1 MKRQLRGTL
10 FKAGVMAGVVGL
22 LMSASVDTAPAG
34 QGSTPGR
41 VTAASAHGGVDVYV
55 GYADTLRANPANF
68 PTPWDASPNTTFAG
82 CTPAP
87 RCTLDAGAVRVVN
100 NTTTS
105 VTVNSVVV
113 RLGTCHLH
121 LWPSTTLAPGYQLIA
136 TQTAQVATGGCNPA
150 GGVMDT
156 SDIGPGS
163 SDWSDHCSPS
173 GVIPAVDV
181 TLDGSMST
189 FADTGLILNTGGIDK
204 AACPHGTVSNES
216 IQWTRIGSAPCPG
229 AVLSL
234 TPSAQTHNVGEQA
247 SLQALLAN
255 SCGDPLSNA
264 TIEFNAQSGGPNGP
278 ALGHATTDQGGVAQL
293 SYSTVGTGTDVVQ
306 ASVNNPAGTILSNTV
321 TVVWKS
327 PVLTGRAFGL
337 LGKVTLAG
345 IPLVNLP
352 AIADTGEIT
361 TTSSSSTSPPCT
373 LNVGGLINAAQLC
386 GNVTTKAAGGQAFSS
401 LATASVADVTI
412 SLPGL
417 APIHIKAVE
426 SHALATCL
434 ATSGDTTIAMASA
447 DGTAI
452 IPAQTPFLPNT
463 TIDLG
468 VLKFILNEQV
478 SSTGPG
484 SRTLT
489 VNAIHLAVPGLAD
502 IFLASSTSDIHNC

>member
-10 FKAGVMAGVVGL
+10 FKAGVIAGVVAL
-22 LMSASVDTAPAG
+22 FMSASVDGARAG
-34 QGSTPGR
+34 QGAATGR
-41 VTAASAHGGVDVYV
+41 VALASAHGGVDVYV

-68 PTPWDASPNTTFAG
+68 PTPWDASPNTTFEG

-100 NTTTS
+100 NTTAS
-105 VTVNSVVV
+105 VTINSVVV
-113 RLGTCHLH
+113 RLDTCLLH
-121 LWPSTTLAPGYQLIA
+121 LWPSTTLAPGHQLIA

-163 SDWSDHCSPS
+163 HDWSDHCTPS
-173 GVIPAVDV
+173 GVIPAVEV
-181 TLDGSMST
+181 TLNGSTST

-204 AACPHGTVSNES
+204 AACPHGTISNES

-234 TPSAQTHNVGEQA
+234 TPAAQTRNVGEQA
-247 SLQALLAN
+247 SLQASLAN

-264 TIEFNAQSGGPNGP
+264 TIGFNAQPGSPNGP
-278 ALGHATTDQGGVAQL
+278 ALGRATTDQGGVAQL
-293 SYSTVGTGTDVVQ
+293 SYTTSGTGTDVVQ
-306 ASVNNPAGTILSNTV
+306 ASVSNPAGTILSNTA
-321 TVVWKS
+321 TVVWKT

-337 LGKVTLAG
+337 MGKVTLAG

-352 AIADTGEIT
+352 AIADTGEVT

-386 GNVTTKAAGGQAFSS
+386 ANVTTRAVGGQAFSS

-417 APIHIKAVE
+417 APLHVKAVE

-452 IPAQTPFLPNT
+452 IPAQIPFLPNT

-468 VLKFILNEQV
+468 VVKLILNEQV
-478 SSTGPG
+478 SSAGPG
-484 SRTLT
+484 GRTLT
-489 VNAIHLAVPGLAD
+489 VNAVHLSVTGLAD
-502 IFLASSTSDIHNC
+502 IFLASSTSEIHNC